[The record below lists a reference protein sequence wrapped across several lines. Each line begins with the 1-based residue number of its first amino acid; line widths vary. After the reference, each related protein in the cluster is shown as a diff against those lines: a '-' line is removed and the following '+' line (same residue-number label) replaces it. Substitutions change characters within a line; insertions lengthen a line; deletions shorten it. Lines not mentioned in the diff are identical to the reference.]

1 MENLEVAD
9 TSWSRMKGLLGRKS
23 LAKDAGL
30 LITKC
35 NSIHMFFMKFALDVI
50 FLDST
55 NKVVGL
61 VKNIP
66 PFALSPIF
74 WNANKAIE
82 LAAGIIENTETKI
95 GDRFSFFCTLND
107 PPSA

>member
-9 TSWSRMKGLLGRKS
+9 TSWLRMKGLLGRES
-23 LAKDAGL
+23 LANGAGL

-55 NKVVGL
+55 DQVVGL

-66 PFALSPIF
+66 PFALSPLF

-82 LAAGIIENTETKI
+82 LAAGTIETTETKI
-95 GDRFSFFCTLND
+95 GDRFSFSLTANEHPF
-107 PPSA
+107 A